1 MTKYGFRD
9 NKITTAR
16 VTTDD
21 LQATTKVIGT
31 SEIEDA
37 AITAAKLASNAV
49 ETAKIKDGAVST
61 AKVADSAI
69 SAAKLAADAVETAK
83 IKDAAVSSAKVADGA
98 ISAAKLAADAVE
110 TAKIKNAAVTTDKIA
125 DEAVTAP
132 KLAGWTH
139 GSISVDFGSVNAH
152 QTVTKEVAVSGIKKG
167 DPVVAC
173 FFEDPGA
180 SMAIVG
186 AYGSQDGSI
195 TFIALETGG
204 VTQDLGAKVV
214 NFFAMTE

>member
-21 LQATTKVIGT
+21 LQATTKVVGT
-31 SEIEDA
+31 SEIENA

-49 ETAKIKDGAVST
+49 ES
-61 AKVADSAI
+61 
-69 SAAKLAADAVETAK
+69 AK
-83 IKDAAVSSAKVADGA
+83 IKDAAVT
-98 ISAAKLAADAVE
+98 
-110 TAKIKNAAVTTDKIA
+110 TAKIA
-125 DEAVTAP
+125 DEAVTAA

-139 GSISVDFGSVNAH
+139 GSVSVDFGSVNAH